1 MVAPRTSRRAA
12 TGQVATKRAAKKT
25 AGSKTPRRAGNT
37 HRVPAAA
44 AALGTLMEPMLRA
57 LPPGLPQALPDLMSG
72 GSANPMASLLA
83 MTGVK
88 DGTALLSSFE
98 SAISDWQQQ
107 QASLPVLR
115 IAPERLAE
123 LQKEYSTELAQLM
136 SGVLEARPA
145 PPPSDKRFSSPA
157 WSGSHA
163 YLADLYLLNARF
175 MQRLAESLD
184 VDAKSKAK
192 ISFAVS
198 QWVDAMSPSNYFAT
212 NPDAQQKLIETRGQS
227 LSSGLINMFA
237 DLDKGRI
244 SQTDESA
251 FEVGRNV
258 ATTPGDVVYQ
268 NRIFQLIE
276 YRPATASVFQRPLL
290 MVPPC
295 INKFYILDLQPDN
308 SLVAHTVAAGHTV
321 YMVSWKNPDE
331 RDAAGTWDEYIEDG
345 VIKAIHLVQ
354 DISGQKKLNL
364 LGFCVGGTMLAT
376 ALAVLAAKKEEDV
389 AKSLTLLTTLL
400 DFTDTGMLDVFVD
413 EQAVR
418 QRERTIGGQ
427 GGNIGLMTGRE
438 LATSFSFLRPNDLV
452 WNYVVNNY
460 LKGEAP
466 TPFDLLYWNADSTNL
481 PGPFFAWY
489 LRNTYLENR
498 LKERG
503 AVKVCGVPVDFRKIV
518 APTYLYGSRED
529 HIVPWGSAYLSS
541 KLLGGPLRFVLG
553 ASGHIA
559 GVINPPMKKK
569 RSYWTTSSDAIK
581 HLDANTWLDG
591 ASEAAGSWWPDW
603 TAWLSGFAGKQIEP
617 KKHAGHGKHKSIEPA
632 PGSYVRQRAA

>member
-1 MVAPRTSRRAA
+1 MAAPQTSRRKA
-12 TGQVATKRAAKKT
+12 TGPVVAKRAAKKT
-25 AGSKTPRRAGNT
+25 VANKVPR
-37 HRVPAAA
+37 AANGTRKAVA
-44 AALGTLMEPMLRA
+44 ATAASTLMEPMLRA
-57 LPPGLPQALPDLMSG
+57 VPAGLSAALMPGSNTNSM
-72 GSANPMASLLA
+72 ANLLS

-88 DGTALLSSFE
+88 DGAALLSGFE
-98 SAISDWQQQ
+98 SAMSDWQQQ
-107 QASLPVLR
+107 QGLSLPALR

-145 PPPSDKRFSSPA
+145 PTPSDKRFATPA
-157 WSGSHA
+157 WTGSHA

-175 MQRLAESLD
+175 MQRLAENLD

-192 ISFAVS
+192 ITFAVS

-237 DLDKGRI
+237 DLEKGRI

-268 NRIFQLIE
+268 NRIFQLIQ
-276 YRPATASVFQRPLL
+276 YRPATPNVFQRPLL

-295 INKFYILDLQPDN
+295 INKFYILDLQPES

-321 YMVSWKNPDE
+321 FMVSWKNPDQN
-331 RDAAGTWDEYIEDG
+331 DAAGTWDEYIEEG

-354 DISGQKKLNL
+354 DISGEKKLNL

-376 ALAVLAAKKEEDV
+376 ALAVLAAKKEADV

-400 DFTDTGMLDVFVD
+400 DFSDTGMLDVFVD

-418 QRERTIGGQ
+418 QRERTIGGH
-427 GGNIGLMTGRE
+427 GGRTGLMTGRE

-460 LKGEAP
+460 LKGESPA
-466 TPFDLLYWNADSTNL
+466 PFDLLYWNADSTNL

-503 AVKVCGVPVDFRKIV
+503 GVKVCGVPVDFRKIT
-518 APTYLYGSRED
+518 APTYLYGSRQD

-569 RSYWTTSSDAIK
+569 RSYWTTSTDAIK
-581 HLDANTWLDG
+581 DLDASTWLEG

-603 TAWLSGFAGKQIEP
+603 TAWLSSYAGKQIKP
-617 KKHAGHGKHKSIEPA
+617 KKQAGHGKHKPIEPA
-632 PGSYVRQRAA
+632 PGSYVRQRA